1 MAATSGEATLER
13 DATPLSVS
21 TVEVGGC
28 ADGPMRPWTGMM
40 WHGSGTISYMT
51 LEELRRLRPAL
62 AALAAKYGL
71 TELAVFGSTA
81 RGDATPA
88 SDVDLMYVRGPK
100 APKGLAFLALQS
112 DLEELLGRKVD
123 LVPKDGLHWVIRDRA
138 IEDAEILYAA

>member
-1 MAATSGEATLER
+1 MWAAPSGTER
-13 DATPLSVS
+13 DEAACTSR
-21 TVEVGGC
+21 
-28 ADGPMRPWTGMM
+28 MRRC
-40 WHGSGTISYMT
+40 SGTISYMT

-62 AALAAKYGL
+62 AALAARYGL

-123 LVPKDGLHWVIRDRA
+123 LVPKEGLHWVIRDRA